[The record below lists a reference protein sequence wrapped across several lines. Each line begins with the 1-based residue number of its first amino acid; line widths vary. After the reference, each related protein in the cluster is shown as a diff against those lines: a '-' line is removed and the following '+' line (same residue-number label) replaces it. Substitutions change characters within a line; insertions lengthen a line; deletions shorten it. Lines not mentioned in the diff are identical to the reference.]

1 MHFEYCQHQKIS
13 KVNLAD
19 VQILYIL
26 LLPVDV
32 AFMESLKRKKERL
45 TRIFEK
51 LNSVYPDAHCELNHS
66 NALELLVA
74 TILSAQCTDKRVNMV
89 TAKLFEKYR
98 CAEDYLKV
106 AQEELQEDIRETGFF
121 RNKAKNIQGACRM
134 IVDEFKGAFPDT
146 MENLIK
152 LPGVGRKTA
161 NVVLGTAFEK
171 NEGIVVDTHVIRLS
185 KLLGLTQSTDPEK
198 IEQDLM
204 ALLPQAEWTLISHL
218 LVWHGR
224 RRCSARKPDC
234 SHCEIQKCC
243 PHFSATFSKSN

>member
-1 MHFEYCQHQKIS
+1 MPE
-13 KVNLAD
+13 N
-19 VQILYIL
+19 
-26 LLPVDV
+26 V

-45 TRIFEK
+45 TKIFEK
-51 LNSVYPDAHCELNHS
+51 LKSVYPDAHCELNHS

-74 TILSAQCTDKRVNMV
+74 TILSAQCTDKRVNIV
-89 TAKLFEKYR
+89 TAELFEKYH

-106 AQEELQEDIRETGFF
+106 TQEELQEDIRATGFF

-134 IVDEFKGAFPDT
+134 IVDEFKGVFPNT
-146 MENLIK
+146 MELLTK

-161 NVVLGTAFEK
+161 NVVLGTAFKK

-185 KLLGLTQSTDPEK
+185 KLLALTQSSDPEK

-204 ALLPQAEWTLISHL
+204 LLLPQAEWTLFSHL

-224 RRCSARKPDC
+224 RRCNARQPDC
-234 SHCEIQKCC
+234 THCEVRKYCAHC
-243 PHFSATFSKSN
+243 SATSQKSS

>member
-1 MHFEYCQHQKIS
+1 
-13 KVNLAD
+13 
-19 VQILYIL
+19 
-26 LLPVDV
+26 
-32 AFMESLKRKKERL
+32 MESLKRKKERL
-45 TRIFEK
+45 TKIFEK
-51 LNSVYPDAHCELNHS
+51 LKFVYPDAHCELTHS

-89 TAKLFEKYR
+89 TTELFKKYC

-106 AQEELQEDIRETGFF
+106 TQEELQEDIRTTGFF

-134 IVDEFKGAFPDT
+134 IVDEFKGVFPNT
-146 MENLIK
+146 MELLTK

-171 NEGIVVDTHVIRLS
+171 NEGIVVDTHVMRLS
-185 KLLGLTQSTDPEK
+185 KLLGLTQSSDPEK

-204 ALLPQAEWTLISHL
+204 ALLPRTEWTLISHL

-234 SHCEIQKCC
+234 LHCEIQKYC

>member
-1 MHFEYCQHQKIS
+1 M
-13 KVNLAD
+13 
-19 VQILYIL
+19 
-26 LLPVDV
+26 LLPENV
-32 AFMESLKRKKERL
+32 ALMESLKRKKERL
-45 TRIFEK
+45 TKIFEK
-51 LNSVYPDAHCELNHS
+51 LKSVYPDAHCELNHS

-89 TAKLFEKYR
+89 TTELFKKYR

-106 AQEELQEDIRETGFF
+106 TQEELQEDIRTTGFF

-134 IVDEFKGAFPDT
+134 IVDEFKGVFPDT
-146 MENLIK
+146 MELLTK

-185 KLLGLTQSTDPEK
+185 KLLGLTQSSDPEK

-204 ALLPQAEWTLISHL
+204 ALLPRAEWTLISHL

-234 SHCEIQKCC
+234 SHCEIQKYC
-243 PHFSATFSKSN
+243 PHCSATFSKSN

>member
-1 MHFEYCQHQKIS
+1 M
-13 KVNLAD
+13 
-19 VQILYIL
+19 
-26 LLPVDV
+26 LLPENV

-45 TRIFEK
+45 TKIFEK
-51 LNSVYPDAHCELNHS
+51 LKSVYPDAHCELNHS

-74 TILSAQCTDKRVNMV
+74 TILSAQCTDKRVNIV
-89 TAKLFEKYR
+89 TAELFEKYH

-106 AQEELQEDIRETGFF
+106 TQEELQEDIRTTGFF

-134 IVDEFKGAFPDT
+134 IVDEFKGVFPNT
-146 MENLIK
+146 MELLTK

-161 NVVLGTAFEK
+161 NVVLGTAFKK

-185 KLLGLTQSTDPEK
+185 KLLALTQSSDPEK

-204 ALLPQAEWTLISHL
+204 LLLPQAEWTLFSHL

-224 RRCSARKPDC
+224 RRCNARKPDC
-234 SHCEIQKCC
+234 THCEVRKYCAHC
-243 PHFSATFSKSN
+243 SATSQKSS